1 MKTLTLIGLLVVGC
15 TAGPAAVPPIAAPSI
30 AAPSVA
36 APAVDVASPAPPTG
50 TPSASLSV
58 EPRSSASAPEPA
70 TTEVAP
76 TAGDEEVAALIK
88 AGVETAVPQLRSLN
102 DLDPSKL
109 QDLFV
114 PLGAWIT
121 DQISAVEAYDAGTCS
136 GEAVTL
142 YVDGL
147 DAYDDIRQTFLAWKD
162 WGAHGRPFPAGSP
175 REIAATLEKALAELE
190 VDCAT

>member
-36 APAVDVASPAPPTG
+36 APAVVSPAPAAS
-50 TPSASLSV
+50 TPELRA
-58 EPRSSASAPEPA
+58 
-70 TTEVAP
+70 TEVAP